1 MTIDKIAILRST
13 KPLRMLKSKR
23 GRIYEAIDPR
33 ALAKLTDQFDLII
46 IGSTASDELY
56 KRIFSQLTAKGKE
69 KFRMYSK
76 SYFTEFGGSG
86 LLAKKKDEKNEGWKE
101 IFKVNRIKY
110 ELTRRVFGQ
119 DFRYHFE
126 DFDWKEISHFVTDER
141 VTFVDNANDIPG
153 VERQPEINLP
163 PGEMVDF

>member
-1 MTIDKIAILRST
+1 MAIDKIAILRST

-23 GRIYEAIDPR
+23 GRVYESIDPK
-33 ALAKLTDQFDLII
+33 ALGKLTDHFDLII

-56 KRIFSQLTAKGKE
+56 KRIYSQLTGKGKD

-76 SYFTEFGGSG
+76 SYFSEFGGAG
-86 LLAKKKDEKNEGWKE
+86 LFGRKKDEKNEGWKE
-101 IFKVNRIKY
+101 IFKTNRIKY

-126 DFDWKEISHFVTDER
+126 DFDWKEMEHFVTDER
-141 VTFVDNANDIPG
+141 VTFVDNASHIPG
-153 VERQPEINLP
+153 MERSPEVNMP
-163 PGEMVDF
+163 PGGRIGL